1 MSASDFTGVPSSR
14 YEDGMRLVEARLRS
28 KSDSWSQAF
37 LTETVKT
44 GAKYRNVSYKIFKS
58 GCRPF
63 RERVGPP
70 SNSIAWKRWLLYHKR
85 QWSKKKR
92 IVMSKPS
99 GPLQWWGWLIG
110 CCKNFHC
117 MQVSHVMNMQ
127 LFPATI
133 EMTRYVLHV
142 FALWQ
147 WYIFSRIE
155 PRFSYIYTRVF
166 NQFRNNKIVDNYINS
181 KYPKEH

>member
-1 MSASDFTGVPSSR
+1 
-14 YEDGMRLVEARLRS
+14 MRLVEARLRS

-44 GAKYRNVSYKIFKS
+44 GAKYRNVSYKIFKR
-58 GCRPF
+58 CRPF

-99 GPLQWWGWLIG
+99 GPLRWWGWLIG

-117 MQVSHVMNMQ
+117 MQSESCDEHAVISSEDWND
-127 LFPATI
+127 
-133 EMTRYVLHV
+133 
-142 FALWQ
+142 ALCSSRFCALAMI
-147 WYIFSRIE
+147 YFLSNRALIFV
-155 PRFSYIYTRVF
+155 YLYTR
-166 NQFRNNKIVDNYINS
+166 I
-181 KYPKEH
+181 

>member
-1 MSASDFTGVPSSR
+1 
-14 YEDGMRLVEARLRS
+14 MRLVEARLRS

-37 LTETVKT
+37 LTGTVKT
-44 GAKYRNVSYKIFKS
+44 GAKYRNVSYKIFKR
-58 GCRPF
+58 CRPF

-92 IVMSKPS
+92 IVMSKTS
-99 GPLQWWGWLIG
+99 GTLRWWGWLIG

-133 EMTRYVLHV
+133 EMTLC
-142 FALWQ
+142 
-147 WYIFSRIE
+147 SS
-155 PRFSYIYTRVF
+155 RFSSLAMIYFLSNRALIFVYLYTR
-166 NQFRNNKIVDNYINS
+166 I
-181 KYPKEH
+181 